1 MLNGGMIRVKIPCF
15 MKNTPKDAML
25 WGVFLCMVFV
35 GLGMN
40 AGFAQTI
47 RDDNGNIF
55 RPKSRPADMIL
66 PEYIPSVKAVEPTAT
81 GEDPQ
86 SITTIIPTIFAK
98 DKLSLV
104 GIFGREG
111 AYRALFRTPFGRYI
125 RVKVGQKISGW
136 QVVKIEPASV
146 VLEKKDR
153 VEVLEIQP

>member
-1 MLNGGMIRVKIPCF
+1 
-15 MKNTPKDAML
+15 ML
-25 WGVFLCMVFV
+25 WVVFLCMVFV
-35 GLGMN
+35 GVGAG

>member
-15 MKNTPKDAML
+15 MKILPKGAML
-25 WGVFLCMVFV
+25 LAMFLCMVLV
-35 GLGMN
+35 GTGV
-40 AGFAQTI
+40 GFAQTI

-66 PEYIPSVKAVEPTAT
+66 PEYIPSVKAIEPTAT

>member
-15 MKNTPKDAML
+15 MKNTPKGAML
-25 WGVFLCMVFV
+25 LAVFLCMVLA
-35 GLGMN
+35 GTG

-66 PEYIPSVKAVEPTAT
+66 PEYIPSIKAVEPTAT

>member
-1 MLNGGMIRVKIPCF
+1 MLNGGMICVKIPCF
-15 MKNTPKDAML
+15 MKNTPKVAML
-25 WGVFLCMVFV
+25 WVVFLCMVLV
-35 GLGMN
+35 GTG